1 MMTVWQCNFTSSG
14 NADVNRVH
22 VSARV
27 SSLIRALV
35 CKRACATDEGSV
47 IKNSMSYVLSSLKKL
62 HRLNGQPHFSLW
74 ADAFIWRKRVEFKE
88 FETRNSC
95 AMGCHSLRN
104 GYPHTK

>member
-47 IKNSMSYVLSSLKKL
+47 SKNSISYVLSS
-62 HRLNGQPHFSLW
+62 
-74 ADAFIWRKRVEFKE
+74 RKQIAQIEWSTTHLAV
-88 FETRNSC
+88 
-95 AMGCHSLRN
+95 G
-104 GYPHTK
+104 